1 MQKKLLTMAVASALA
16 APVVAFA
23 DVTVYGSIDTGI
35 KQQSK
40 VWTSATTDGSKLTV
54 EPQIKKT
61 NRWGF
66 KGSDDLGGGLMAN
79 FTLEG
84 GFASDTGSA
93 ALDLTRKVVVGLS
106 SGGNSV
112 DLGRNYTLNFSTQG
126 IWDPMS
132 HDYGGS
138 ALYEGVATQG
148 VRYSNSVT
156 GNFRFGAGGVA
167 VQYAPGEVAG
177 SSSQGTATAFAGD
190 FAFGPVKIGAAFA
203 KTKDATATG
212 TADLK
217 TTGLGAAYTLGA
229 FVFRGGYGTEEINGG
244 TKDKKLSLGVQ
255 YAMSPTLNGR
265 VGYYDVKEQDA
276 GGTEIGKGKVVVL
289 TLEYSMSKNTIA
301 YVALDRKTLSGN
313 QNSSTA
319 VIGNNSTST
328 IKVADG
334 ATGIGVGLSVSF

>member
-1 MQKKLLTMAVASALA
+1 MQKKLLTIAVASALA
-16 APVVAFA
+16 APVAALA

-40 VWTSATTDGSKLTV
+40 VYTGTGVETGSLLTV

-61 NRWGF
+61 NRWGI
-66 KGSDDLGGGLMAN
+66 KGSDDLGGGMMAN

-84 GFASDTGSA
+84 GFTSDTGALSA
-93 ALDLTRKVVVGLS
+93 DYSFTRKVIVGLS

-138 ALYEGVATQG
+138 AKYEGTTTQG
-148 VRYSNSVT
+148 VRYSNSIT

-167 VQYAPGEVAG
+167 VQYAPGEVVAQ
-177 SSSQGTATAFAGD
+177 SSRGTATAVAGD
-190 FAFGPVKIGAAFA
+190 MTFGPVKVGAAFA
-203 KTKDATATG
+203 TTKDATGGNADKKSTG
-212 TADLK
+212 I
-217 TTGLGAAYTLGA
+217 GAAWTMGA
-229 FVFRGGYGTEEINGG
+229 FVFRGGYGTEEVD
-244 TKDKKLSLGVQ
+244 TVDKFKKLSLGVQ

-265 VGYYDVKEQDA
+265 VGYYDVKHEDSN
-276 GGTEIGKGKVVVL
+276 GTETGKGKVVVL

-301 YVALDRKTLSGN
+301 YVALDRKTLDLDQDGGGVAG
-313 QNSSTA
+313 TL
-319 VIGNNSTST
+319 
-328 IKVADG
+328 ADG
-334 ATGIGVGLSVSF
+334 ASGIGAGLSVSF